1 MRGTRR
7 TPETRLLDERGAA
20 LPLLVLFLPL
30 SFLLLALAADAGAL
44 LAARGLVHA
53 AADLAALG
61 GVQEID
67 LERLAAAGERV
78 LRPEAAER
86 AREVAAAILAGNRL
100 GGPGSRVTAAVLDA
114 SPSHPRRHPWSG
126 RLLRDPT
133 LAVRVGAPVPLA
145 FSGPAHRSAW
155 VEALADASVLP
166 RRRGR
171 RDLDGAGGGEDGGAG
186 PDAGR
191 GGAGP

>member
-7 TPETRLLDERGAA
+7 SAERLLDERGAA

-30 SFLLLALAADAGAL
+30 SFLLLALAADAGSL
-44 LAARGLVHA
+44 LFARGLVRA

-78 LRPEAAER
+78 LRPEAAAR
-86 AREVAAAILAGNRL
+86 AREVAAAVLEANRL
-100 GGPGSRVTAAVLDA
+100 GAGGRVTVAVLDA
-114 SPSHPRRHPWSG
+114 APSRPRRHPWTG

-133 LAVRVGAPVPLA
+133 LAVRVGVPVPLA
-145 FSGPAHRSAW
+145 FSGPAHRSAR
-155 VEALADASVLP
+155 VEAAADASVLP
-166 RRRGR
+166 RRRGAR
-171 RDLDGAGGGEDGGAG
+171 GFADEDGG
-186 PDAGR
+186 
-191 GGAGP
+191 GGGSEQ